1 LDTKNLNIQNL
12 NSKIELVSPAGGW
25 DQLKAAVNSGADAV
39 YLGYKK
45 FGARAYA
52 ENFDLNQLKKAVLF
66 AHKNNVKIYLTLNTL
81 LKDSEFEEVLKFLNE
96 YSGICRDGIIIQD
109 FGLYKAIKDLYPFLR
124 IHASTQ
130 LNVHSFYTAELLQE
144 LNFSRVVLAR
154 EMTLEEI
161 KSITD
166 KKILEIEVFAHG
178 SQCYS
183 YSGSCYLSSST
194 GERSGN
200 RGRCTQ
206 PCRMRYKLICET
218 KDNHKQIEK
227 PIKPIICNDGYLLSK
242 SDLCTLEILPDLIKA
257 GISALK
263 LEGRMKSADYVGIVT
278 KIYRKYIDLYY
289 KNTDKYT
296 VSDED
301 IYKIAQIFSRE
312 LGPGYF
318 KEKYPSDIVSL
329 KKSGSIGNFL
339 GRIFDMDFDK
349 PYGKT
354 GKVKGQVKTIYIKSK
369 WNINNGDIIEIW
381 TNKGN
386 EQLKVSNIVFLKKE
400 QGKNVYKI
408 ILNKNI
414 SISNG
419 DRVFKYFDK
428 ELDMEAKKLYQ
439 EDSTNAIFADAKL
452 TGKIINSHKI
462 GEGGGKLKEEN
473 LINYLNKYTYPY
485 SRKFKNKKAG
495 SLKRNCPG
503 LSVIVYDKNAASNAV
518 DCGANR
524 IIYSNFSEILKAGK
538 NGISDIGKV
547 KKYCDRHGV
556 DFVISI
562 PAILYDS
569 EIENLKR
576 NFGNYMNAGIRNF
589 KISNPGFLKLVPG
602 DCKGLY
608 FNLYLGSTLN
618 IFNTFAL
625 SCFMDLLA
633 NSGNKIKGADLS
645 PELSLNEISD
655 ILINAKNFTHKNFEF
670 SIYGYGYYPIMSS
683 RYKLSYL
690 DDSYSSER
698 GYYISDSK
706 GYKFRICS
714 NYNES
719 ILIFNSRK
727 ICLIFDLDKI
737 VESGI
742 NIIEVDTRFMTDNE
756 VSKVIKSF
764 KKAIDILTT
773 QGTEK
778 YREFIGR
785 LTDEILF
792 RNYTKGHLMRSVL

>member
-1 LDTKNLNIQNL
+1 MDTKNLNIQNL

-25 DQLKAAVNSGADAV
+25 DQLKAAVNGGADAV

-52 ENFDLNQLKKAVLF
+52 ENFDLGQLKKAVLF

-96 YSGICRDGIIIQD
+96 YSGICRDSIIIQD
-109 FGLYKAIKDLYPFLR
+109 LGLYKMIKDLYPFLR

-130 LNVHSFYTAELLQE
+130 LNVHNFYTAELLQK

-183 YSGSCYLSSST
+183 YSGSCYLSSFT

-206 PCRMRYKLICET
+206 PCRMRYKLI
-218 KDNHKQIEK
+218 KQIEK
-227 PIKPIICNDGYLLSK
+227 PIKLIICNDGYLLSK

-257 GISALK
+257 GIYALK

-289 KNTDKYT
+289 RDPDKYA
-296 VSDED
+296 VLDED
-301 IYKIAQIFSRE
+301 MYKITQIFSRE
-312 LGPGYF
+312 LGSGYF
-318 KEKYPSDIVSL
+318 KEKYPESIISL

-354 GKVKGQVKTIYIKSK
+354 GKVKSQVKAIYIKSK

-381 TNKGN
+381 TNRGN

-400 QGKNVYKI
+400 QGKSVYKI

-419 DRVFKYFDK
+419 DRVFKFFDK

-439 EDSTNAIFADAKL
+439 KDSTNAIFTDVKL
-452 TGKIINSHKI
+452 TGKIINTHKI
-462 GEGGGKLKEEN
+462 GEGEGKLKEEN

-485 SRKFKNKKAG
+485 SGDFKD
-495 SLKRNCPG
+495 SLD
-503 LSVIVYDKNAASNAV
+503 LSVIVYDKNAAKNAV
-518 DCGANR
+518 DYGANR
-524 IIYSNFSEILKAGK
+524 IVYSNFREILKSGK
-538 NGISDIGKV
+538 NGILDIGEV
-547 KKYCDRHGV
+547 RKYCDSGGV
-556 DFVISI
+556 DFVINI
-562 PAILYDS
+562 PAIMYDN

-576 NFGNYMNAGIRNF
+576 NFGSYMDAGIRNF
-589 KISNPGFLKLVPG
+589 IISNLGFLKLVLG
-602 DCKGLY
+602 DYKGLY

-618 IFNTFAL
+618 TFNTFTL

-655 ILINAKNFTHKNFEF
+655 ILINAKNFIHEIFKF
-670 SIYGYGYYPIMSS
+670 SIYGYGYCPIMSS

-698 GYYISDSK
+698 GYYISDLK
-706 GYKFRICS
+706 GYKFKICP
-714 NYNES
+714 NYNED
-719 ILIFNSRK
+719 ILIFNSKK
-727 ICLIFDLDKI
+727 ICLFFDLDKI

-742 NIIEVDTRFMTDNE
+742 NTIDVDTRFMTDKQ
-756 VSKVIKSF
+756 VSEVIKNF
-764 KKAIDILTT
+764 KKAIDTLTT
-773 QGTEK
+773 QGVEK
-778 YREFIGR
+778 YREFAGR

>member
-1 LDTKNLNIQNL
+1 LDTHYLNKQNL
-12 NSKIELVSPAGGW
+12 KNKIELVSPAGGW
-25 DQLKAAVNSGADAV
+25 DQLKAALNGGADAV

-109 FGLYKAIKDLYPFLR
+109 FGLYKVIKDLYPFLR

-130 LNVHSFYTAELLQE
+130 LNVHNFYTAELLQG

-183 YSGSCYLSSST
+183 YSGSCYLSSFT

-206 PCRMRYKLICET
+206 PCRMRYKLIYET
-218 KDNHKQIEK
+218 KDNNKQIEK
-227 PIKPIICNDGYLLSK
+227 PIKLIICNDGYLLSK

-257 GISALK
+257 GIYALK

-289 KNTDKYT
+289 RDPDKYA

-301 IYKIAQIFSRE
+301 MYKITQIFSRE
-312 LGPGYF
+312 LGSGYF
-318 KEKYPSDIVSL
+318 KEKYPESIISL

-354 GKVKGQVKTIYIKSK
+354 GKVKSQVKAIYIKSK

-381 TNKGN
+381 TNRGN
-386 EQLKVSNIVFLKKE
+386 EQVKISNIVFLKKE
-400 QGKNVYKI
+400 QGKSIYKI

-419 DRVFKYFDK
+419 DRIFKFFDK

-439 EDSTNAIFADAKL
+439 EDSTSTVFTDVKL

-462 GEGGGKLKEEN
+462 GEGEGKLKEEN

-485 SRKFKNKKAG
+485 SRDFKNKKAG
-495 SLKRNCPG
+495 SLERSRLG
-503 LSVIVYDKNAASNAV
+503 LSVIVYDKNVASNAI

-524 IIYSNFSEILKAGK
+524 IIYSNFSGILKAGK
-538 NGISDIGKV
+538 NGILDIGEV
-547 KKYCDRHGV
+547 GKYCDSVGV
-556 DFVISI
+556 DFIISI
-562 PAILYDS
+562 PSIMYDND
-569 EIENLKR
+569 IENLKR
-576 NFGNYMNAGIRNF
+576 NFGSYMDAGIRNF
-589 KISNPGFLKLVPG
+589 LISNLGFLKSVPG
-602 DCKGLY
+602 DYKGLY

-618 IFNTFAL
+618 IFNTFTL

-633 NSGNKIKGADLS
+633 NSGNKIKGAGLS

-655 ILINAKNFTHKNFEF
+655 ILINAKNFTHENFKF
-670 SIYGYGYYPIMSS
+670 SIYGYGYCPIMSS

-690 DDSYSSER
+690 DNSYSSER
-698 GYYISDSK
+698 GYYISDLK
-706 GYKFRICS
+706 GYKFKICP
-714 NYNES
+714 NYNEG

-742 NIIEVDTRFMTDNE
+742 NAIEVDTRFMTDKQ
-756 VSKVIKSF
+756 VSEVIKSF
-764 KKAIDILTT
+764 KKAIDILTA
-773 QGTEK
+773 QGVEK
-778 YREFIGR
+778 YREFAGR